1 LDGGRP
7 RGARRLISMKLVV
20 GLGNPGRQYEG
31 TRHNIGFRIVDEL
44 ARQAGIA
51 FASNKF
57 EAEYGQGNLEGEK
70 VALLKPQTYMNLS
83 GSSVAPAARFYKVGP
98 EDLIV
103 VHDELDLPFGRMQL
117 KRGGGTGGHNGL
129 NSIVERLGSN
139 DFIRVR
145 VGIGRPDNKEKVVG
159 HVLSSFGKEEG
170 KALEELAAKVS
181 DAIRAILREG
191 LPAAMNA
198 YNRK

>member
-1 LDGGRP
+1 
-7 RGARRLISMKLVV
+7 MKLVV
-20 GLGNPGRQYEG
+20 GLGNPGHQYAG
-31 TRHNIGFRIVDEL
+31 TRHNIGFRILDEL
-44 ARQAGIA
+44 ARQAGIG
-51 FASNKF
+51 FAANKF
-57 EAEYGQGNLEGEK
+57 EAEYGQGTLEGQK

-83 GSSVAPAARFYKVGP
+83 GSSVAPAARFYKVEP
-98 EDLIV
+98 EELIV

-145 VGIGRPDNKEKVVG
+145 VGIGRPDSKQKVVG
-159 HVLSSFGKEEG
+159 HVLSSFGKEEE
-170 KALEELAAKVS
+170 KALEEFAGRVS
-181 DAIRAILREG
+181 EAIRAILRDG
-191 LPAAMNA
+191 LPTAMNA